1 MDILNIQIGGKTGAF
16 SPYSRYKHLVIVH
29 LLENGCSSK
38 PRAWVKRRR
47 KMNTSAVDGLLAQ
60 MRVAAAAA
68 GLRDTGPTA
77 QTGKVDFSSV
87 LKSSLDGVA
96 GAQSKAEAMQQAFSL
111 GDNKVSLSDTMIAMQ
126 KASITLQTTI
136 QVRNKFVQAY
146 NDIMN
151 MQV

>member
-1 MDILNIQIGGKTGAF
+1 
-16 SPYSRYKHLVIVH
+16 
-29 LLENGCSSK
+29 
-38 PRAWVKRRR
+38 
-47 KMNTSAVDGLLAQ
+47 MNVSAVDNLLAQ

-68 GLRDTGPTA
+68 GLREPGQAT
-77 QTGKVDFSSV
+77 QSGKVNFSEV

-96 GAQSKAEAMQQAFSL
+96 QVQSKSMAMQNAFVM
-111 GDNKVSLSDTMIAMQ
+111 GDDRVSLSDTMIAMQ
-126 KASITLQTTI
+126 KASISFQTTI

>member
-1 MDILNIQIGGKTGAF
+1 
-16 SPYSRYKHLVIVH
+16 
-29 LLENGCSSK
+29 
-38 PRAWVKRRR
+38 
-47 KMNTSAVDGLLAQ
+47 MNTSAIDGLLAQ

-68 GLRDTGPTA
+68 GLRDPGQTA
-77 QTGKVDFSSV
+77 QAGKVDFSSV

-96 GAQSKAEAMQQAFSL
+96 GTQSKAEAMQKAFSL
-111 GDNKVSLSDTMIAMQ
+111 GDSKVSLSDTMIAMQ
-126 KASITLQTTI
+126 KASINLQTTI

>member
-1 MDILNIQIGGKTGAF
+1 
-16 SPYSRYKHLVIVH
+16 
-29 LLENGCSSK
+29 
-38 PRAWVKRRR
+38 
-47 KMNTSAVDGLLAQ
+47 MNTSAVDSLLAQ

-68 GLRDTGPTA
+68 GLREPGQAA
-77 QTGKVDFSSV
+77 QPGKVDFSNV

-96 GAQSKAEAMQQAFSL
+96 QAQAKSEALQKAFVL
-111 GDNKVSLSDTMIAMQ
+111 GDDRVSLSDTMIAMQ
-126 KASITLQTTI
+126 KASINFQATV

>member
-1 MDILNIQIGGKTGAF
+1 MRSFGYCAPNLKQGKSEF
-16 SPYSRYKHLVIVH
+16 Q
-29 LLENGCSSK
+29 
-38 PRAWVKRRR
+38 RANTRRD
-47 KMNTSAVDGLLAQ
+47 KMNTSAVDSLLAQ

-68 GLRDTGPTA
+68 GLREPT
-77 QTGKVDFSSV
+77 QTVKASTVDFSSV

-96 GAQSKAEAMQQAFSL
+96 QSQAKSEAMQKAFVL
-111 GDNKVSLSDTMIAMQ
+111 GDDRVSLSDTMIEMQ
-126 KASITLQTTI
+126 KANINFQTTI

>member
-1 MDILNIQIGGKTGAF
+1 
-16 SPYSRYKHLVIVH
+16 
-29 LLENGCSSK
+29 
-38 PRAWVKRRR
+38 
-47 KMNTSAVDGLLAQ
+47 MNTSAVNDLLAQ

-68 GLRDTGPTA
+68 GLREPA
-77 QTGKVDFSSV
+77 QVAQAGKVDFANV

-96 GAQSKAEAMQQAFSL
+96 QAQSKSEELQKAFVL
-111 GDNKVSLSDTMIAMQ
+111 GDDKVSLSDTMIAMQ
-126 KASITLQTTI
+126 KSSIQFQTAV

>member
-1 MDILNIQIGGKTGAF
+1 
-16 SPYSRYKHLVIVH
+16 
-29 LLENGCSSK
+29 
-38 PRAWVKRRR
+38 
-47 KMNTSAVDGLLAQ
+47 MNTSAVDGLLAQ

-68 GLRDTGPTA
+68 GLREPSPAA
-77 QTGKVDFSSV
+77 QPGKVDFSNV

-96 GAQSKAEAMQQAFSL
+96 QAQQKSESMQKAFVL
-111 GDNKVSLSDTMIAMQ
+111 GDDRVSLSDTMIAMQ
-126 KASITLQTTI
+126 KASINFQATV